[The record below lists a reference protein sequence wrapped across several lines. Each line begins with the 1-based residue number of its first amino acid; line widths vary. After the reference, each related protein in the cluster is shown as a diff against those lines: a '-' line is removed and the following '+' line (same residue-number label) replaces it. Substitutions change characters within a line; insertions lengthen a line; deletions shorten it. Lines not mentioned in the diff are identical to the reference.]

1 MGDLYNPF
9 PKLPKNVR
17 QIGDPDQVV
26 RLYMEDYV
34 NTYLKQLYPS
44 GKQTM
49 RVGVLLGSTEQYDG
63 TPYIFIDGAMELED
77 VETDGEKIVFSE
89 SSWKKLYP
97 AMESTFPKRTV
108 QGWFLCGGPS
118 SQLSP
123 LNYWKQHSQYF
134 AGKNQLMYLNHGLE
148 GEEAVYVT
156 SEDGFYRLKGHYIY
170 YERNQMMQDY
180 MIMRKDVR
188 RVEPGSHEKVIKD
201 FRQRMTVR
209 KEQAGAKQKTAN
221 ALGLAC
227 GILSVA
233 VLAGGVVLMNN
244 YQKMRQM
251 EGVLASV
258 LPADVSNWQEYQEEL
273 AGEPDFIIEEM
284 PGNVYPTEGETGESY
299 TAGGKQ
305 DGVWESADGT
315 EGQAGDE
322 TGTGV
327 QGQGGS
333 DGQAGQAAGAGAG
346 NSGKSG
352 EDTDTGSGGSSG
364 EGADDVSGDGMSSGE
379 EADAAAGTG
388 GLSGASADAAAGN
401 GGPSEAGADAAVG
414 NHEPSGAA
422 DAGGQAEGND
432 GADLSSHAAAVGSG
446 RESSLAGENSGET
459 GRLVGMGKEIGEG
472 DSAEAAGTP
481 IDYEAAEANG
491 YRVYQIG
498 EGETLYGIC
507 WREYGDLSRLTEICE
522 LNSLEDVD
530 HILAGQKLILP

>member
-17 QIGDPDQVV
+17 QIGDPDQVI
-26 RLYMEDYV
+26 RLYVEDYV
-34 NTYLKQLYPS
+34 NTYLKRLYPS

-49 RVGVLLGSTEQYDG
+49 RVGVLLGCTEQYDG

-180 MIMRKDVR
+180 MIMRKDAR
-188 RVEPGSHEKVIKD
+188 RVESGSHEKVIMD
-201 FRQRMTVR
+201 FRQRMSVR

-299 TAGGKQ
+299 TAGGTQ
-305 DGVWESADGT
+305 EETGENAGGA
-315 EGQAGDE
+315 EGQAGDAN
-322 TGTGV
+322 GSGA
-327 QGQGGS
+327 QGGS
-333 DGQAGQAAGAGAG
+333 DGQAAGAGAE
-346 NSGKSG
+346 KSG
-352 EDTDTGSGGSSG
+352 QYGEGTGAGNGISSG
-364 EGADDVSGDGMSSGE
+364 EGADDVSGAGKSSEVG
-379 EADAAAGTG
+379 
-388 GLSGASADAAAGN
+388 ADAAAGN
-401 GGPSEAGADAAVG
+401 AGASGASADAAVG
-414 NHEPSGAA
+414 NHEPSGEAG
-422 DAGGQAEGND
+422 AGGQAEGND
-432 GADLSSHAAAVGSG
+432 GAAGGSDASSHAVASGSG
-446 RESSLAGENSGET
+446 KESSLVGENPGET

-472 DSAEAAGTP
+472 DSAETDGTP

-507 WREYGDLSRLTEICE
+507 WKEYGNLSRLSEICE